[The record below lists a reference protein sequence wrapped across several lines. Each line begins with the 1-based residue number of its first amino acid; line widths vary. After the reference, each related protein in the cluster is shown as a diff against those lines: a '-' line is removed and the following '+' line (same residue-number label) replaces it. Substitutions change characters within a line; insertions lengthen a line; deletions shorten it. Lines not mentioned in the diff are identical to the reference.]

1 MSFNPSRGFK
11 WRKVT
16 RTTRDMFIFIVV
28 VYFLSRFHILLE
40 FKSKV
45 LTQYVIVKNFVEFV
59 EILIILASTLNDTF
73 ISITFMLYVEM
84 LKILFCKVDIE

>member
-59 EILIILASTLNDTF
+59 EILIIIASTLNDTF

-84 LKILFCKVDIE
+84 II